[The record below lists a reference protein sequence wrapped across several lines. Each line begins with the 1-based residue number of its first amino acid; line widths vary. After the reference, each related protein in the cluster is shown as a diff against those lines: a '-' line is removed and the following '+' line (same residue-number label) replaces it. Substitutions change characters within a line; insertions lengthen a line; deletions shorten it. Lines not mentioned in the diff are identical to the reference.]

1 MITCIGILSY
11 PGAFPDAKVLQIFSS
26 SLTVVGFK
34 VRAVLL
40 LPERN
45 ERKVGLTAGI
55 ALASLGPILVKYL
68 QNRLA
73 IYVGSVMDLP
83 SALNDDGRGDLLFRL
98 FMTSFNNF
106 QVNLRSFFALS
117 NFLS

>member
-73 IYVGSVMDLP
+73 ISVGSVMDLP
-83 SALNDDGRGDLLFRL
+83 SALDGRLTLSLIYD
-98 FMTSFNNF
+98 
-106 QVNLRSFFALS
+106 FF
-117 NFLS
+117 

>member
-1 MITCIGILSY
+1 MVT
-11 PGAFPDAKVLQIFSS
+11 
-26 SLTVVGFK
+26 
-34 VRAVLL
+34 AVLL
-40 LPERN
+40 LPVRN
-45 ERKVGLTAGI
+45 ERQVELTAGI

-73 IYVGSVMDLP
+73 ISVASVMDLP
-83 SALNDDGRGDLLFRL
+83 STLSDDGKGDLVFRL